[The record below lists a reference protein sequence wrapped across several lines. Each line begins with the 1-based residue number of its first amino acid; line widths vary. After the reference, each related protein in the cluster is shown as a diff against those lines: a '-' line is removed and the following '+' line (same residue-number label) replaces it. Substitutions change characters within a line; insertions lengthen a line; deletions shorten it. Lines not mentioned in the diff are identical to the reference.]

1 MLQRLHRQDAP
12 FSSCSHHVL
21 ISKRF
26 RSPRLTCVC
35 HNSRDVQI
43 GETKCQRRVL
53 PLTPSCSCR
62 GLPESPGNPGR
73 AQQSCSGIHRV
84 QAVGCREFP
93 LGSHAGSTAWCFR
106 AIFRT
111 RSLVGKRT
119 LMQSPSTKPIKEDVQ
134 QKIEQFAGQV
144 VTDLAAAMAGVMT
157 NLGHKLGLYR
167 AMAEGGPIE
176 SHELARRT
184 ATNER
189 SVREWLNGQVAGGYV
204 LFDANT
210 HQYLLPPEHGFV
222 LANPDSPAFLSPA
235 FDVAASLWHDED
247 QILAAFRSGKGMGW
261 HEHNC
266 RLFTATE
273 AFFRNGYRAHL
284 TQSWIPSLSGVQDKL
299 AKGGRVADLGCG
311 HGASV
316 ILMAQA
322 FPKSKF
328 VGIDYHES
336 SIAVARE
343 RAKQAGVADQ
353 IRFEVATPR
362 VLASSKEKFDLVCF
376 MDSLHDMGDP
386 LEAVWASR
394 QAMAP
399 KGALMLV
406 EPFAKDR
413 PEENV
418 GPVARMYY
426 SASAGFCT
434 QNALSQGG
442 RYSLGA
448 QAGAT
453 QLLAILKDAGF
464 LSARVAMETPFNL
477 ILEARS

>member
-1 MLQRLHRQDAP
+1 
-12 FSSCSHHVL
+12 
-21 ISKRF
+21 
-26 RSPRLTCVC
+26 
-35 HNSRDVQI
+35 
-43 GETKCQRRVL
+43 
-53 PLTPSCSCR
+53 
-62 GLPESPGNPGR
+62 
-73 AQQSCSGIHRV
+73 
-84 QAVGCREFP
+84 
-93 LGSHAGSTAWCFR
+93 
-106 AIFRT
+106 
-111 RSLVGKRT
+111 
-119 LMQSPSTKPIKEDVQ
+119 MQSSSVKPTKEDMQ
-134 QKIEQFAGQV
+134 QKIEQFAGRV

-167 AMAEGGPIE
+167 AMAESGPIN
-176 SHELARRT
+176 SDELARRT

-189 SVREWLNGQVAGGYV
+189 SVREWLNGQVAGGYL
-204 LFDANT
+204 LFDAHT
-210 HQYLLPPEHGFV
+210 SQYFLPPEHAFV
-222 LANPDSPAFLSPA
+222 LANPDSPAFLPPA

-247 QILAAFRSGKGMGW
+247 QILAAFRSGKGVGW

-266 RLFTATE
+266 RLFTGTE
-273 AFFRNGYRAHL
+273 TFFRNGYRAHL
-284 TQSWIPSLSGVQDKL
+284 TQTWIPSLNGVQEQL
-299 AKGGRVADLGCG
+299 VKGGHVADVGCG

-336 SIAVARE
+336 SIVVARE

-353 IRFEVATPR
+353 VRFEVATPR

-394 QAMAP
+394 QAMAAS
-399 KGALMLV
+399 GALMLV

-413 PEENV
+413 SEKNV

-426 SASAGFCT
+426 SASAGLCT

-464 LSARVAMETPFNL
+464 RSARVAMETPFNL
-477 ILEARS
+477 ILEARP

>member
-1 MLQRLHRQDAP
+1 MQNP
-12 FSSCSHHVL
+12 NTE
-21 ISKRF
+21 
-26 RSPRLTCVC
+26 LT
-35 HNSRDVQI
+35 
-43 GETKCQRRVL
+43 
-53 PLTPSCSCR
+53 
-62 GLPESPGNPGR
+62 
-73 AQQSCSGIHRV
+73 
-84 QAVGCREFP
+84 
-93 LGSHAGSTAWCFR
+93 
-106 AIFRT
+106 
-111 RSLVGKRT
+111 
-119 LMQSPSTKPIKEDVQ
+119 KEDMQ

-167 AMAEGGPIE
+167 AMAENGPIT
-176 SHELARRT
+176 SDELARRT

-204 LFDANT
+204 LLDTNT
-210 HQYLLPPEHGFV
+210 NQYLLPPAHAFV
-222 LANPDSPAFLSPA
+222 LANPDSPVFLPPA
-235 FDVAASLWHDED
+235 FDAAAALWRDED
-247 QILAAFRSGKGMGW
+247 QILSAFRSGQGMGW
-261 HEHNC
+261 HEHDC

-284 TQSWIPSLSGVQDKL
+284 TQTWIPSLNGIEERLVN
-299 AKGGRVADLGCG
+299 GGRVADLGCG

-328 VGIDYHES
+328 LGIDYHEAQ
-336 SIAVARE
+336 IVVARE

-362 VLASSKEKFDLVCF
+362 VLADSKEKFDLICF

-386 LEAVWASR
+386 LEAAWASR

-399 KGALMLV
+399 NGALMVV

-413 PEENV
+413 SEENV

-426 SASAGFCT
+426 SASVGFCT

-453 QLLAILKDAGF
+453 QLLAILKEAGF
-464 LSARVAMETPFNL
+464 QSARVAVETPFNL
-477 ILEARS
+477 ILEARP

>member
-1 MLQRLHRQDAP
+1 
-12 FSSCSHHVL
+12 
-21 ISKRF
+21 
-26 RSPRLTCVC
+26 
-35 HNSRDVQI
+35 
-43 GETKCQRRVL
+43 
-53 PLTPSCSCR
+53 
-62 GLPESPGNPGR
+62 
-73 AQQSCSGIHRV
+73 
-84 QAVGCREFP
+84 
-93 LGSHAGSTAWCFR
+93 
-106 AIFRT
+106 
-111 RSLVGKRT
+111 
-119 LMQSPSTKPIKEDVQ
+119 MQSPNTTPTMEDTQ
-134 QKIEQFAGQV
+134 QRIEQFAGQV

-167 AMAEGGPIE
+167 AMAESGPIN
-176 SHELARRT
+176 SDELARRT
-184 ATNER
+184 ETNER
-189 SVREWLNGQVAGGYV
+189 SLREWLNGQVAGGYV
-204 LFDANT
+204 LFDTNT
-210 HQYLLPPEHGFV
+210 KQYLLPPEHAFV
-222 LANPDSPAFLSPA
+222 LANPDSPVFLPPA

-247 QILAAFRSGKGMGW
+247 QILAAFRSGNGMGW

-284 TQSWIPSLSGVQDKL
+284 THTWIPSLGGVQEQL
-299 AKGGRVADLGCG
+299 ANGGRVADLGCG

-316 ILMAQA
+316 ILMAKA

-362 VLASSKEKFDLVCF
+362 ALASSKEKFDLVCF

-399 KGALMLV
+399 HAALMLV

-413 PEENV
+413 HEENV

-426 SASAGFCT
+426 SASAGLCT

-464 LSARVAMETPFNL
+464 RSAKVAMETPFNL
-477 ILEARS
+477 ILEARP

>member
-1 MLQRLHRQDAP
+1 MPSPTLNPNMESMQQR
-12 FSSCSHHVL
+12 
-21 ISKRF
+21 
-26 RSPRLTCVC
+26 
-35 HNSRDVQI
+35 
-43 GETKCQRRVL
+43 
-53 PLTPSCSCR
+53 
-62 GLPESPGNPGR
+62 
-73 AQQSCSGIHRV
+73 
-84 QAVGCREFP
+84 
-93 LGSHAGSTAWCFR
+93 
-106 AIFRT
+106 
-111 RSLVGKRT
+111 
-119 LMQSPSTKPIKEDVQ
+119 
-134 QKIEQFAGQV
+134 IEQFAGQV

-157 NLGHKLGLYR
+157 NVGHKLGLYR
-167 AMAEGGPIE
+167 AMAESGPIRSE
-176 SHELARRT
+176 ELARRT
-184 ATNER
+184 DTNER

-204 LFDANT
+204 MFEPKT
-210 HQYLLPPEHGFV
+210 KQYFLPPEHAFV
-222 LANPDSPAFLSPA
+222 LANPESPAFLPPA

-247 QILAAFRSGKGMGW
+247 QIVAAFRSGKGMGW
-261 HEHNC
+261 HKHNC

-284 TQSWIPSLSGVQDKL
+284 TQSWIPSLSGVQERL
-299 AKGGRVADLGCG
+299 CSGGRVADLGCG

-353 IRFEVATPR
+353 IRFEVATPK
-362 VLASSKEKFDLVCF
+362 VLASSQEKFDLVCF

-399 KGALMLV
+399 NGALMLV

-426 SASAGFCT
+426 SASTGLCT

-448 QAGAT
+448 QAGAA
-453 QLLAILKDAGF
+453 QLVAILKDAGF
-464 LSARVAMETPFNL
+464 GSARVAMETPFNL
-477 ILEARS
+477 ILEARP

>member
-1 MLQRLHRQDAP
+1 
-12 FSSCSHHVL
+12 
-21 ISKRF
+21 
-26 RSPRLTCVC
+26 
-35 HNSRDVQI
+35 
-43 GETKCQRRVL
+43 
-53 PLTPSCSCR
+53 
-62 GLPESPGNPGR
+62 
-73 AQQSCSGIHRV
+73 
-84 QAVGCREFP
+84 
-93 LGSHAGSTAWCFR
+93 
-106 AIFRT
+106 
-111 RSLVGKRT
+111 
-119 LMQSPSTKPIKEDVQ
+119 MQSLNTKPIKEDMQ
-134 QKIEQFAGQV
+134 QKIEEFAGQV

-167 AMAEGGPIE
+167 AMAESGPIH
-176 SHELARRT
+176 SDELARRT

-204 LFDANT
+204 VFDADT
-210 HQYLLPPEHGFV
+210 SQYLLPPEHAFV
-222 LANPDSPAFLSPA
+222 LANPDSPAFLPPA

-247 QILAAFRSGKGMGW
+247 QILDAFRSGKGVGW
-261 HEHNC
+261 HEHDC

-284 TQSWIPSLSGVQDKL
+284 TQTWIPSLSGVQEQL

-322 FPKSKF
+322 FPNSAF

-343 RAKQAGVADQ
+343 RAKQAGVADR
-353 IRFEVATPR
+353 IRFEVGTPR
-362 VLASSKEKFDLVCF
+362 VLASSREKFHLVCF

-394 QAMAP
+394 QAIAP
-399 KGALMLV
+399 DGALMLV

-413 PEENV
+413 SEENV

-426 SASAGFCT
+426 SASAGLCT

-453 QLLAILKDAGF
+453 QLLAILKEAGF
-464 LSARVAMETPFNL
+464 RSQRVAMETPFNL
-477 ILEARS
+477 ILEARP

>member
-1 MLQRLHRQDAP
+1 
-12 FSSCSHHVL
+12 
-21 ISKRF
+21 
-26 RSPRLTCVC
+26 
-35 HNSRDVQI
+35 
-43 GETKCQRRVL
+43 
-53 PLTPSCSCR
+53 
-62 GLPESPGNPGR
+62 
-73 AQQSCSGIHRV
+73 
-84 QAVGCREFP
+84 
-93 LGSHAGSTAWCFR
+93 
-106 AIFRT
+106 
-111 RSLVGKRT
+111 
-119 LMQSPSTKPIKEDVQ
+119 
-134 QKIEQFAGQV
+134 
-144 VTDLAAAMAGVMT
+144 
-157 NLGHKLGLYR
+157 
-167 AMAEGGPIE
+167 
-176 SHELARRT
+176 
-184 ATNER
+184 
-189 SVREWLNGQVAGGYV
+189 
-204 LFDANT
+204 
-210 HQYLLPPEHGFV
+210 
-222 LANPDSPAFLSPA
+222 
-235 FDVAASLWHDED
+235 LWHDED
-247 QILAAFRSGKGMGW
+247 QLIRAFRSGEGMGW

-284 TQSWIPSLSGVQDKL
+284 TQTWIPSLSGVQEQL
-299 AKGGRVADLGCG
+299 ANGGRVADLGCG

-322 FPKSKF
+322 FPKSEF

-336 SIAVARE
+336 SVAVARE

-362 VLASSKEKFDLVCF
+362 VLASRKEKFDLVCF

-394 QAMAP
+394 QAMATN
-399 KGALMLV
+399 GALMLV

-426 SASAGFCT
+426 SASAGLCT

-453 QLLAILKDAGF
+453 QLLAIVKDAGF
-464 LSARVAMETPFNL
+464 RSARVAIETPFNL
-477 ILEARS
+477 ILEARP

>member
-1 MLQRLHRQDAP
+1 
-12 FSSCSHHVL
+12 
-21 ISKRF
+21 
-26 RSPRLTCVC
+26 
-35 HNSRDVQI
+35 
-43 GETKCQRRVL
+43 
-53 PLTPSCSCR
+53 
-62 GLPESPGNPGR
+62 
-73 AQQSCSGIHRV
+73 
-84 QAVGCREFP
+84 
-93 LGSHAGSTAWCFR
+93 
-106 AIFRT
+106 
-111 RSLVGKRT
+111 
-119 LMQSPSTKPIKEDVQ
+119 MQSPTTAPTRENMQ

-144 VTDLAAAMAGVMT
+144 VADLAAAMAGAMT
-157 NLGHKLGLYR
+157 NLGHKLGLYQ
-167 AMAEGGPIE
+167 AMAESGPIN
-176 SHELARRT
+176 SDELARRT
-184 ATNER
+184 ETNER
-189 SVREWLNGQVAGGYV
+189 SVREWLRAQVAGGYV
-204 LFDANT
+204 LFDSDSN
-210 HQYLLPPEHGFV
+210 QYLLPPEHAFV
-222 LANPDSPAFLSPA
+222 LANPDSPAFLPPA
-235 FDVAASLWHDED
+235 FDVAASLWHGED
-247 QILAAFRSGKGMGW
+247 KLLAAFRSGNGVGW

-266 RLFTATE
+266 RLFTGTE

-284 TQSWIPSLSGVQDKL
+284 TQTWIPALSGIQEQL
-299 AKGGRVADLGCG
+299 TNGARVADVGCG

-322 FPKSKF
+322 FPKSTF

-336 SIAVARE
+336 SISVARE

-362 VLASSKEKFDLVCF
+362 VLATGKEKFDLVCF

-399 KGALMLV
+399 DGALMLV

-413 PEENV
+413 SEENV

-426 SASAGFCT
+426 SASAGLCT

-453 QLLAILKDAGF
+453 QLLAILEDAGF
-464 LSARVAMETPFNL
+464 QAGRVAMETPFNL
-477 ILEARS
+477 IIEARP

>member
-1 MLQRLHRQDAP
+1 
-12 FSSCSHHVL
+12 
-21 ISKRF
+21 
-26 RSPRLTCVC
+26 
-35 HNSRDVQI
+35 
-43 GETKCQRRVL
+43 
-53 PLTPSCSCR
+53 
-62 GLPESPGNPGR
+62 
-73 AQQSCSGIHRV
+73 
-84 QAVGCREFP
+84 
-93 LGSHAGSTAWCFR
+93 
-106 AIFRT
+106 
-111 RSLVGKRT
+111 
-119 LMQSPSTKPIKEDVQ
+119 MQSPTTAPTRENMQ

-144 VTDLAAAMAGVMT
+144 VADLAAAMAGAMT
-157 NLGHKLGLYR
+157 NLGHKLGLYQ
-167 AMAEGGPIE
+167 AMAESGPIN
-176 SHELARRT
+176 SDELARRT
-184 ATNER
+184 ETNER
-189 SVREWLNGQVAGGYV
+189 SVREWLRAQVAGGYV
-204 LFDANT
+204 LFDSDSN
-210 HQYLLPPEHGFV
+210 QYLLPPEHAFV
-222 LANPDSPAFLSPA
+222 LANPDSPAFLPPA
-235 FDVAASLWHDED
+235 FDVAASLWHGED
-247 QILAAFRSGKGMGW
+247 KLLAAFRSGNGVGW

-266 RLFTATE
+266 RLFTGTE

-284 TQSWIPSLSGVQDKL
+284 TQTWIPALSGIQEQL
-299 AKGGRVADLGCG
+299 TNGAHVADVGCG

-322 FPKSKF
+322 FPKSTF

-336 SIAVARE
+336 SISVARE

-362 VLASSKEKFDLVCF
+362 VLATGKEKFDLVCF

-399 KGALMLV
+399 DGALMLV

-413 PEENV
+413 SEENV

-426 SASAGFCT
+426 SASAGLCT

-464 LSARVAMETPFNL
+464 QAGRVAMETPFNL
-477 ILEARS
+477 IIEARP

>member
-1 MLQRLHRQDAP
+1 
-12 FSSCSHHVL
+12 
-21 ISKRF
+21 
-26 RSPRLTCVC
+26 
-35 HNSRDVQI
+35 
-43 GETKCQRRVL
+43 
-53 PLTPSCSCR
+53 
-62 GLPESPGNPGR
+62 
-73 AQQSCSGIHRV
+73 
-84 QAVGCREFP
+84 
-93 LGSHAGSTAWCFR
+93 
-106 AIFRT
+106 
-111 RSLVGKRT
+111 
-119 LMQSPSTKPIKEDVQ
+119 MQSPNTKPVREDMPQ
-134 QKIEQFAGQV
+134 RIEQFAGQV

-167 AMAEGGPIE
+167 AMAESGPISAE
-176 SHELARRT
+176 ELARRT

-204 LFDANT
+204 VFNAIT
-210 HQYLLPPEHGFV
+210 SQYLLPPEHAFV
-222 LANPDSPAFLSPA
+222 LANPDSPVFLTPA

-261 HEHNC
+261 HEHDC

-284 TQSWIPSLSGVQDKL
+284 TQTWIPSLSGVQERL
-299 AKGGRVADLGCG
+299 ANGGRVADLGCG

-322 FPKSKF
+322 FPKSEF

-343 RAKQAGVADQ
+343 RAKHAGVADQ
-353 IRFEVATPR
+353 VRFEVATPR

-376 MDSLHDMGDP
+376 MDALHDMGDP

-399 KGALMLV
+399 LGTLMLV

-426 SASAGFCT
+426 AASAGFCT
-434 QNALSQGG
+434 QNAVSQGG

-448 QAGAT
+448 QAGAA
-453 QLLAILKDAGF
+453 QLLTILKEAGF
-464 LSARVAMETPFNL
+464 RSARVAMETPFNL
-477 ILEARS
+477 ILEARP

>member
-1 MLQRLHRQDAP
+1 
-12 FSSCSHHVL
+12 
-21 ISKRF
+21 
-26 RSPRLTCVC
+26 
-35 HNSRDVQI
+35 
-43 GETKCQRRVL
+43 
-53 PLTPSCSCR
+53 
-62 GLPESPGNPGR
+62 
-73 AQQSCSGIHRV
+73 
-84 QAVGCREFP
+84 
-93 LGSHAGSTAWCFR
+93 
-106 AIFRT
+106 
-111 RSLVGKRT
+111 
-119 LMQSPSTKPIKEDVQ
+119 MQSPSTTPIREEMQ
-134 QKIEQFAGQV
+134 QRIEQFAGQV

-167 AMAEGGPIE
+167 VMAESGPID

-184 ATNER
+184 DTHER

-204 LFDANT
+204 LFDTSTN
-210 HQYLLPPEHGFV
+210 QYLLPPEHGFV
-222 LANPDSPAFLSPA
+222 LANPESPAFLTPA
-235 FDVAASLWHDED
+235 FDVAATLWRDED
-247 QILAAFRSGKGMGW
+247 QILAAFRSGKGIGW
-261 HEHNC
+261 HEHDC

-273 AFFRNGYRAHL
+273 AFFRNGYQAHL
-284 TQSWIPSLSGVQDKL
+284 TQSWIPSLSGVEEQL

-322 FPKSKF
+322 FPKSEF

-343 RAKQAGVADQ
+343 RAKQAGVAGQ
-353 IRFEVATPR
+353 IQFEVGSPR

-386 LEAVWASR
+386 LEAVGASR

-399 KGALMLV
+399 HGALMLV
-406 EPFAKDR
+406 EPFARDR

-448 QAGAT
+448 QAGANH
-453 QLLAILKDAGF
+453 LLAILKEAGF
-464 LSARVAMETPFNL
+464 RSARVAMETRFNL
-477 ILEARS
+477 ILEARP

>member
-1 MLQRLHRQDAP
+1 
-12 FSSCSHHVL
+12 
-21 ISKRF
+21 
-26 RSPRLTCVC
+26 
-35 HNSRDVQI
+35 
-43 GETKCQRRVL
+43 
-53 PLTPSCSCR
+53 
-62 GLPESPGNPGR
+62 
-73 AQQSCSGIHRV
+73 
-84 QAVGCREFP
+84 
-93 LGSHAGSTAWCFR
+93 
-106 AIFRT
+106 
-111 RSLVGKRT
+111 
-119 LMQSPSTKPIKEDVQ
+119 MQSLTTTPVRENMQ
-134 QKIEQFAGQV
+134 QRIEQFTGQV

-167 AMAEGGPIE
+167 AMAESGPIN
-176 SHELARRT
+176 SDELARRT
-184 ATNER
+184 DTNER

-204 LFDANT
+204 LFDAST
-210 HQYLLPPEHGFV
+210 DQYLLPPEHVFV

-235 FDVAASLWHDED
+235 FDLAASLWHDED
-247 QILAAFRSGKGMGW
+247 QILAAFRSGRGMGW

-284 TQSWIPSLSGVQDKL
+284 TQTWIPSLRGIQEQL
-299 AKGGRVADLGCG
+299 ANGGHVADVGCG
-311 HGASV
+311 HGASA

-343 RAKQAGVADQ
+343 RARQAGVADQ

-362 VLASSKEKFDLVCF
+362 VLASSEEKFDLICF

-394 QAMAP
+394 QAMASN
-399 KGALMLV
+399 GALMLV
-406 EPFAKDR
+406 EPFARDR
-413 PEENV
+413 SEENV

-426 SASAGFCT
+426 SASAGLCT

-442 RYSLGA
+442 PYSLGA
-448 QAGAT
+448 QAGPSE
-453 QLLAILKDAGF
+453 LLAILKDAGF
-464 LSARVAMETPFNL
+464 QSARVAMETPFNL
-477 ILEARS
+477 ILEARR

>member
-1 MLQRLHRQDAP
+1 MHSPNTTPIIENIQQR
-12 FSSCSHHVL
+12 
-21 ISKRF
+21 
-26 RSPRLTCVC
+26 
-35 HNSRDVQI
+35 
-43 GETKCQRRVL
+43 
-53 PLTPSCSCR
+53 
-62 GLPESPGNPGR
+62 
-73 AQQSCSGIHRV
+73 
-84 QAVGCREFP
+84 
-93 LGSHAGSTAWCFR
+93 
-106 AIFRT
+106 
-111 RSLVGKRT
+111 
-119 LMQSPSTKPIKEDVQ
+119 
-134 QKIEQFAGQV
+134 IEQFAGQV

-167 AMAEGGPIE
+167 AMAESGPIN
-176 SHELARRT
+176 SDELAHRT

-204 LFDANT
+204 LFDTDTN
-210 HQYLLPPEHGFV
+210 QYLLPPEHAFV
-222 LANPDSPAFLSPA
+222 LANPDSPAFLPPA
-235 FDVAASLWHDED
+235 FDVAASLWHGED
-247 QILAAFRSGKGMGW
+247 KILAAFRSGNGVGW
-261 HEHNC
+261 HEHDC
-266 RLFTATE
+266 RLFSGTE

-284 TQSWIPSLSGVQDKL
+284 TQTWIPTLSGVQKKL
-299 AKGGRVADLGCG
+299 DSGGRVADLGCG

-322 FPKSKF
+322 FPKSRF

-336 SIAVARE
+336 SIVVARE

-353 IRFEVATPR
+353 VRFDVATPR
-362 VLASSKEKFDLVCF
+362 VLASSEEKFDLVCF

-399 KGALMLV
+399 DGALMLV

-413 PEENV
+413 PQENI

-426 SASAGFCT
+426 SASAGLCT

-453 QLLAILKDAGF
+453 QLIAILKDAGF
-464 LSARVAMETPFNL
+464 RTARVAMETPFNL
-477 ILEARS
+477 ILEGRP

>member
-1 MLQRLHRQDAP
+1 MHR
-12 FSSCSHHVL
+12 S
-21 ISKRF
+21 
-26 RSPRLTCVC
+26 
-35 HNSRDVQI
+35 
-43 GETKCQRRVL
+43 
-53 PLTPSCSCR
+53 
-62 GLPESPGNPGR
+62 
-73 AQQSCSGIHRV
+73 
-84 QAVGCREFP
+84 
-93 LGSHAGSTAWCFR
+93 
-106 AIFRT
+106 
-111 RSLVGKRT
+111 
-119 LMQSPSTKPIKEDVQ
+119 STKFIQKDME

-157 NLGHKLGLYR
+157 NLGHKLGLYQ
-167 AMAEGGPIE
+167 AMAESGPIN
-176 SHELARRT
+176 SDELARRT
-184 ATNER
+184 GTNER

-204 LFDANT
+204 RFDADA
-210 HQYLLPPEHGFV
+210 HQYLLPPEHAFV

-235 FDVAASLWHDED
+235 FDVAASLWHGED
-247 QILAAFRSGKGMGW
+247 KILAAFRSGNGVGW
-261 HEHNC
+261 HEHDC
-266 RLFTATE
+266 RLFTGTE

-284 TQSWIPSLSGVQDKL
+284 TQTWIPSLSGVQEQL
-299 AKGGRVADLGCG
+299 ASGGRVADVGCG
-311 HGASV
+311 HGAST

-336 SIAVARE
+336 SIAVARK

-362 VLASSKEKFDLVCF
+362 LLATSKEKFDLVCF
-376 MDSLHDMGDP
+376 MDALHDMGDP

-399 KGALMLV
+399 NAALMLV

-413 PEENV
+413 SEENV

-453 QLLAILKDAGF
+453 QLHAILRDAGF
-464 LSARVAMETPFNL
+464 RNARVAMETPFNL
-477 ILEARS
+477 ILEARP

>member
-1 MLQRLHRQDAP
+1 
-12 FSSCSHHVL
+12 
-21 ISKRF
+21 
-26 RSPRLTCVC
+26 
-35 HNSRDVQI
+35 
-43 GETKCQRRVL
+43 
-53 PLTPSCSCR
+53 
-62 GLPESPGNPGR
+62 
-73 AQQSCSGIHRV
+73 
-84 QAVGCREFP
+84 
-93 LGSHAGSTAWCFR
+93 
-106 AIFRT
+106 
-111 RSLVGKRT
+111 
-119 LMQSPSTKPIKEDVQ
+119 MQSPTTAPTRENMQ

-144 VTDLAAAMAGVMT
+144 VADLAAAMAGAMT
-157 NLGHKLGLYR
+157 NLGHKLGLYQ
-167 AMAEGGPIE
+167 AMAESGPIN
-176 SHELARRT
+176 SDELARRT
-184 ATNER
+184 ETNER
-189 SVREWLNGQVAGGYV
+189 SVREWLRAQVAGGYV
-204 LFDANT
+204 LFDSDSN
-210 HQYLLPPEHGFV
+210 QYLLPPEHAFV
-222 LANPDSPAFLSPA
+222 LANPDSPAFLPPA
-235 FDVAASLWHDED
+235 FDVAASLWHGED
-247 QILAAFRSGKGMGW
+247 KLLAAFRSGNGVGW
-261 HEHNC
+261 HEHNR
-266 RLFTATE
+266 RLFTGTE

-284 TQSWIPSLSGVQDKL
+284 TQTWIPALSGIQEQL
-299 AKGGRVADLGCG
+299 TNGAHVADVGCG

-322 FPKSKF
+322 FPKSTF

-336 SIAVARE
+336 SISVARE

-362 VLASSKEKFDLVCF
+362 VLATGKEKFDLVCF

-399 KGALMLV
+399 DGALMLV

-413 PEENV
+413 SEENV

-426 SASAGFCT
+426 SASAGLCT

-464 LSARVAMETPFNL
+464 QAGRVAMETPFNL
-477 ILEARS
+477 IIEARP

>member
-1 MLQRLHRQDAP
+1 MQNPNTTLTENTQQR
-12 FSSCSHHVL
+12 
-21 ISKRF
+21 
-26 RSPRLTCVC
+26 
-35 HNSRDVQI
+35 
-43 GETKCQRRVL
+43 
-53 PLTPSCSCR
+53 
-62 GLPESPGNPGR
+62 
-73 AQQSCSGIHRV
+73 
-84 QAVGCREFP
+84 
-93 LGSHAGSTAWCFR
+93 
-106 AIFRT
+106 
-111 RSLVGKRT
+111 
-119 LMQSPSTKPIKEDVQ
+119 
-134 QKIEQFAGQV
+134 IEQFAGQV

-157 NLGHKLGLYR
+157 NLGHKLGLYH
-167 AMAEGGPIE
+167 AMAESGPIH
-176 SHELARRT
+176 SDELARRT

-189 SVREWLNGQVAGGYV
+189 SVREWLNSQVAGGYMR
-204 LFDANT
+204 FDVNT
-210 HQYLLPPEHGFV
+210 NRYVLPPEHAFV
-222 LANPDSPAFLSPA
+222 LANPDSPAFLPPA

-247 QILAAFRSGKGMGW
+247 EILAAFRTGKGMGW

-266 RLFTATE
+266 RLFSGTE

-284 TQSWIPSLSGVQDKL
+284 TQAWIPSLIGIQDRL
-299 AKGGRVADLGCG
+299 AKGGRVADVGCG

-322 FPKSKF
+322 FPKSTF

-336 SIAVARE
+336 SILIARE
-343 RAKQAGVADQ
+343 RAKQAGVADR
-353 IRFEVATPR
+353 IRFEIATPR

-394 QAMAP
+394 KAMAP
-399 KGALMLV
+399 DGALMLV

-413 PEENV
+413 SEENV

-426 SASAGFCT
+426 SASAGLCT

-464 LSARVAMETPFNL
+464 QTARVAMETPFNL
-477 ILEARS
+477 ILEARP

>member
-1 MLQRLHRQDAP
+1 
-12 FSSCSHHVL
+12 
-21 ISKRF
+21 
-26 RSPRLTCVC
+26 
-35 HNSRDVQI
+35 
-43 GETKCQRRVL
+43 
-53 PLTPSCSCR
+53 
-62 GLPESPGNPGR
+62 
-73 AQQSCSGIHRV
+73 
-84 QAVGCREFP
+84 
-93 LGSHAGSTAWCFR
+93 
-106 AIFRT
+106 
-111 RSLVGKRT
+111 
-119 LMQSPSTKPIKEDVQ
+119 MQSPCTNDMQ
-134 QKIEQFAGQV
+134 QRIEQFAGQV

-167 AMAEGGPIE
+167 AMADSGPI
-176 SHELARRT
+176 SSDELARRT
-184 ATNER
+184 GTNER

-204 LFDANT
+204 QFDTNT
-210 HQYLLPPEHGFV
+210 NHYLLPPEHAFV
-222 LANPDSPAFLSPA
+222 LANPDSPAFLPPA

-247 QILAAFRSGKGMGW
+247 QILSAFRSGKGMGW

-266 RLFTATE
+266 RLFSATE

-284 TQSWIPSLSGVQDKL
+284 TQSWIPSLSGVQEQL
-299 AKGGRVADLGCG
+299 ANGGLVADLGCG

-343 RAKQAGVADQ
+343 RAKQAGVGDQ

-362 VLASSKEKFDLVCF
+362 VLANSKEKFDLVCF

-394 QAMAP
+394 QAMARD
-399 KGALMLV
+399 GALMLV

-413 PEENV
+413 SEENV

-426 SASAGFCT
+426 SASAGLCT

-453 QLLAILKDAGF
+453 QLLAILKDAGYR
-464 LSARVAMETPFNL
+464 SARVAMKTPFNL
-477 ILEARS
+477 IIEARP

>member
-1 MLQRLHRQDAP
+1 MQ
-12 FSSCSHHVL
+12 
-21 ISKRF
+21 
-26 RSPRLTCVC
+26 
-35 HNSRDVQI
+35 
-43 GETKCQRRVL
+43 
-53 PLTPSCSCR
+53 
-62 GLPESPGNPGR
+62 
-73 AQQSCSGIHRV
+73 
-84 QAVGCREFP
+84 
-93 LGSHAGSTAWCFR
+93 TA
-106 AIFRT
+106 
-111 RSLVGKRT
+111 
-119 LMQSPSTKPIKEDVQ
+119 STKSVREDMQ

-167 AMAEGGPIE
+167 AMAESGPIT
-176 SHELARRT
+176 SDELARRT
-184 ATNER
+184 ETNDR
-189 SVREWLNGQVAGGYV
+189 SVREWLNGQAAGGYV
-204 LFDANT
+204 LFDANANT
-210 HQYLLPPEHGFV
+210 YLLPPEHAFV
-222 LANPDSPAFLSPA
+222 LANAESPAFLPPA

-266 RLFTATE
+266 RLFSGTE

-284 TQSWIPSLSGVQDKL
+284 TQTWIPALRGVQEQL
-299 AKGGRVADLGCG
+299 ANGGHVADVGCG
-311 HGASV
+311 HGAST

-336 SIAVARE
+336 SIVVARE

-399 KGALMLV
+399 SGALMLV

-426 SASAGFCT
+426 SASAGLCT

-448 QAGAT
+448 QAGAS
-453 QLLAILKDAGF
+453 QLLAILKEAGF
-464 LSARVAMETPFNL
+464 RSAKVAMETPFNL
-477 ILEARS
+477 ILEARP

>member
-1 MLQRLHRQDAP
+1 
-12 FSSCSHHVL
+12 
-21 ISKRF
+21 
-26 RSPRLTCVC
+26 
-35 HNSRDVQI
+35 
-43 GETKCQRRVL
+43 
-53 PLTPSCSCR
+53 
-62 GLPESPGNPGR
+62 
-73 AQQSCSGIHRV
+73 
-84 QAVGCREFP
+84 
-93 LGSHAGSTAWCFR
+93 
-106 AIFRT
+106 
-111 RSLVGKRT
+111 
-119 LMQSPSTKPIKEDVQ
+119 MQSPSTNPVREDMQ
-134 QKIEQFAGQV
+134 QRIEEFAGQV

-167 AMAEGGPIE
+167 AMAESGPI
-176 SHELARRT
+176 SSDELARRT
-184 ATNER
+184 NSNER
-189 SVREWLNGQVAGGYV
+189 SVREWLQGQVAGGYV
-204 LFDANT
+204 RFDAST
-210 HQYLLPPEHGFV
+210 KEYLLPLEHAFV
-222 LANPDSPAFLSPA
+222 LANPESPAFLPPA
-235 FDVAASLWHDED
+235 FDVAASLWHGED
-247 QILAAFRSGKGMGW
+247 KILAAFRSGNGMGW
-261 HEHNC
+261 HEHDC
-266 RLFTATE
+266 RLFTGTE

-284 TQSWIPSLSGVQDKL
+284 IQTWIPSLSGVHEQL
-299 AKGGRVADLGCG
+299 VKGGLVADLGCG

-343 RAKQAGVADQ
+343 RAKEAGVTDR

-362 VLASSKEKFDLVCF
+362 VLASSQEKFDLVCF

-394 QAMAP
+394 VAMAP
-399 KGALMLV
+399 NGALMLV

-413 PEENV
+413 PEENI

-426 SASAGFCT
+426 SASAGLCT

-464 LSARVAMETPFNL
+464 RSARVAVQTPFNL
-477 ILEARS
+477 ILEARP

>member
-1 MLQRLHRQDAP
+1 M
-12 FSSCSHHVL
+12 
-21 ISKRF
+21 
-26 RSPRLTCVC
+26 
-35 HNSRDVQI
+35 
-43 GETKCQRRVL
+43 
-53 PLTPSCSCR
+53 
-62 GLPESPGNPGR
+62 
-73 AQQSCSGIHRV
+73 
-84 QAVGCREFP
+84 
-93 LGSHAGSTAWCFR
+93 
-106 AIFRT
+106 
-111 RSLVGKRT
+111 
-119 LMQSPSTKPIKEDVQ
+119 Q

-167 AMAEGGPIE
+167 AMAESGPIT
-176 SHELARRT
+176 SDELARRT

-204 LFDANT
+204 LFDMNT
-210 HQYLLPPEHGFV
+210 KQYLLPPEHAFV
-222 LANPDSPAFLSPA
+222 LANPDSPVFLPPA
-235 FDVAASLWHDED
+235 FDAAASLWRDED
-247 QILAAFRSGKGMGW
+247 QILAAFRSGMGMGW
-261 HEHNC
+261 HEHDC

-273 AFFRNGYRAHL
+273 AFFRNGYRVHL
-284 TQSWIPSLSGVQDKL
+284 TQTWIPSLNGVHEQL

-322 FPKSKF
+322 FPRSKF
-328 VGIDYHES
+328 VGIDYHEAA
-336 SIAVARE
+336 IAVARE
-343 RAKQAGVADQ
+343 RAKQAGVANQ

-362 VLASSKEKFDLVCF
+362 VLADSTEKFDLVCF

-386 LEAVWASR
+386 LEAAWASR

-399 KGALMLV
+399 NGALMVV

-413 PEENV
+413 SEENV

-426 SASAGFCT
+426 SASVGFCT

-464 LSARVAMETPFNL
+464 GSARVAMETPFNL
-477 ILEARS
+477 ILEARP